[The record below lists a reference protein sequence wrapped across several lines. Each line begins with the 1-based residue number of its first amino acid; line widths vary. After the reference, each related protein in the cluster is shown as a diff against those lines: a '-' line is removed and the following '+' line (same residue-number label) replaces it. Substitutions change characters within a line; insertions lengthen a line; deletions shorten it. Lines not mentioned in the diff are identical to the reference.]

1 MKTAIT
7 EKQSVKDLGILM
19 SNSGEFKDHI
29 SKVVGTV
36 RDISAWILRSFKSRS
51 PTLMLQLWKSMVIP
65 HLDYCSQIWNPHNV
79 SAIQQLEELQR
90 SYVRRIGGFRHM
102 DYWDALKKLGLYSLQ
117 RRRERYQIIYV
128 WTILEGIS
136 PNIMADN
143 GLPLITAKSTA
154 RRGQTIPLPAVKR
167 TKYSNLRYNSFPYH
181 GARLYNKMPNSLRSL
196 TQISKNK
203 FKACLDSILKGV
215 YDEPQILQYTSCRRA
230 PSNSLIDMMSTSD
243 WSQSTMSRGC

>member
-1 MKTAIT
+1 MENEIT
-7 EKQSVKDLGILM
+7 EKQTVKDLGILM

-29 SKVVGTV
+29 SKVVSTV

-65 HLDYCSQIWNPHNV
+65 HLDYCSQLWNPHSV

-90 SYVRRIGGFRHM
+90 SYVRRIGGYRHM

-143 GLPLITAKSTA
+143 GWL
-154 RRGQTIPLPAVKR
+154 
-167 TKYSNLRYNSFPYH
+167 
-181 GARLYNKMPNSLRSL
+181 
-196 TQISKNK
+196 
-203 FKACLDSILKGV
+203 
-215 YDEPQILQYTSCRRA
+215 
-230 PSNSLIDMMSTSD
+230 
-243 WSQSTMSRGC
+243 